1 MAHVNDCKKM
11 RGRASRLLELAT
23 RSRCEG
29 RPDFAALLTDLA
41 MEILEHAQDLEQR
54 HESLTPGEKAK
65 EASGRDVAQWEVRN
79 RNVFASA
86 PAQQLSRCAPDPSHQ
101 NPHRSTPK
109 GDQ

>member
-1 MAHVNDCKKM
+1 
-11 RGRASRLLELAT
+11 LLELAT

-65 EASGRDVAQWEVRN
+65 EASGREVA
-79 RNVFASA
+79 
-86 PAQQLSRCAPDPSHQ
+86 
-101 NPHRSTPK
+101 
-109 GDQ
+109 